1 MAVEIIT
8 ENAVTIHQEISWF
21 AQVISVRF
29 AHYFKNETAF
39 DSIYD
44 IPLPDYA
51 NHKTYFADF
60 IRENDLNF
68 QERFVVMLALTPNIS
83 PAILDSVFVKNPETG
98 RIFTEFGGVKG
109 ATFNG
114 YVPTIETIMF
124 MLSEEDFGLRFE
136 LNRMFED
143 EHIFQRKNVLRIGQ
157 VSLEDPYSSASVGVS
172 QDFLD
177 SVSTGTYR
185 RPKFGT
191 EFPAK
196 LIETNLTW
204 EDLVLE
210 EKVFNA
216 LDELRTF
223 VMYGDILMEDWGMKR
238 KLKPGYR
245 ALFYGPP
252 GTGKTMT
259 ACLIGKETNRPV
271 FRIDL
276 SMIVSKYVGET
287 EKNLSRVFDAAED
300 KDWILFFDEADAL
313 FGKRTKVQDSHDRY
327 ANQEVSYL
335 LQRVEEYRG
344 LVVLATNF
352 RSNLDEAF
360 TRRFQSIINFP
371 MPKPR
376 QRIQLWEKGFSEKS
390 KLEDT
395 VNLKQISGKYEISG
409 GAILNVIQYCSL
421 QAIKRGSNVIMK
433 KDLEMGIRREL
444 DKEGRTI

>member
-1 MAVEIIT
+1 MGIEKIT
-8 ENAVTIHQEISWF
+8 DNAVTIHQEISWF

-29 AHYFKNETAF
+29 AHYFKNETAYN
-39 DSIYD
+39 SIYE
-44 IPLPDYA
+44 IPLPDYTEHDTYYA
-51 NHKTYFADF
+51 NFVQENELDF
-60 IRENDLNF
+60 E
-68 QERFVVMLALTPNIS
+68 ERFMVMLGLAPNIS
-83 PAILDSVFVKNPETG
+83 PALLDSVFVKNPETG

-109 ATFNG
+109 STFNG
-114 YVPTIETIMF
+114 YIPTIETVMF
-124 MLSEEDFGLRFE
+124 MLSEENFGRRFA
-136 LNRMFED
+136 LNRLFED
-143 EHIFQRKNVLRIGQ
+143 EHVFQRKNVIKLGNVGQ
-157 VSLEDPYSSASVGVS
+157 EDPYFSSTVGVT

-177 SVSTGTYR
+177 SISTGAYR

-196 LIETNLTW
+196 LIETNLQW
-204 EDLVLE
+204 DDLVLE
-210 EKVFNA
+210 NKVFTA

-223 VMYGDILMEDWGMKR
+223 VMYGEVLMEDWGMKR

-259 ACLIGKETNRPV
+259 ACLIGKETGRPV

-352 RSNLDEAF
+352 RSNLDDAF

-371 MPKPR
+371 MPKPK
-376 QRIQLWEKGFSEKS
+376 QRIQLWESGFSEKAT
-390 KLEDT
+390 LEET
-395 VNLKQISGKYEISG
+395 VNIKEISAKYEISG

-421 QAIKRGSNVIMK
+421 QAIKRGSNIILK
-433 KDLEMGIRREL
+433 QDLEMGIRREL